1 MLHFHGVFL
10 LRVSS
15 SLTITEAYSTTLAL
29 WAQETLRCR
38 SRREEAQAS
47 VVTWPSLSRDAAAK
61 RDLTPHRVPGARL
74 YLDGHVVL
82 HPNVICDALKGSGK
96 EKGKG
101 AFICK
106 EEYLIESC
114 CGKAQAR
121 LWAGV
126 REQSFAGS
134 SRPKGVFPSWGSG
147 FGSSEKGF
155 VSPVIGRKSHMKIGL
170 KSCTRCQ
177 LECKLLW
184 ENLRRSAILP
194 CRNQRN
200 W

>member
-1 MLHFHGVFL
+1 M
-10 LRVSS
+10 
-15 SLTITEAYSTTLAL
+15 
-29 WAQETLRCR
+29 LRCT

-47 VVTWPSLSRDAAAK
+47 VVTWPSPSGEAVAERG
-61 RDLTPHRVPGARL
+61 LTPCCVPRACL

-82 HPNVICDALKGSGK
+82 HPNVIYNAPKGFGKGK
-96 EKGKG
+96 EKRKG

-106 EEYLIESC
+106 EEYGVGSC
-114 CGKAQAR
+114 CSMAQAR

-126 REQSFAGS
+126 REQSCAGS
-134 SRPKGVFPSWGSG
+134 SRPKGISPSRGSG
-147 FGSSEKGF
+147 FSSSEKGF
-155 VSPVIGRKSHMKIGL
+155 VSTVIGRKSHTKIGL
-170 KSCTRCQ
+170 KSCTHCQ

-184 ENLRRSAILP
+184 ENLQRSAILP